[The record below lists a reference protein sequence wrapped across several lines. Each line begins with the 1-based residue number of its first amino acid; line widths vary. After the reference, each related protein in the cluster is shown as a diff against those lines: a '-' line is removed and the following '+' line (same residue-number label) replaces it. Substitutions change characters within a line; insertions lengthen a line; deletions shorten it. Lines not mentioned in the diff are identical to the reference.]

1 MLNVHVKITNA
12 MHVGNH
18 LVCLFDVGY
27 ISGILLW
34 TGHFT
39 KGLSLLCK
47 KKRFIYVNLA
57 YIIIYFNF
65 SILKLVYCPSINN
78 IDRFWTKKQH
88 EMKHSTTY
96 VNGF

>member
-27 ISGILLW
+27 ISG
-34 TGHFT
+34 T
-39 KGLSLLCK
+39 SLDRTLHERSQPALQ

-96 VNGF
+96 V

>member
-1 MLNVHVKITNA
+1 M
-12 MHVGNH
+12 
-18 LVCLFDVGY
+18 VC
-27 ISGILLW
+27 
-34 TGHFT
+34 T
-39 KGLSLLCK
+39 SLDRTLHERSQPTLQ

>member
-1 MLNVHVKITNA
+1 

-27 ISGILLW
+27 ISGMYFFGPD
-34 TGHFT
+34 TSRKVSACFA
-39 KGLSLLCK
+39 K